1 MKELSLGLVAT
12 LGAIAGANSA
22 TAQTTLPVPEAP
34 LPESAESS
42 AFPEISPP
50 PIAPTS
56 VGVSP
61 TPTPAAMEFSVAIP
75 INVPPPG
82 SDPVV
87 PNAAAIAP
95 STVPLAVS
103 PDRATP
109 EYSAIAP
116 RIPARTP
123 ITPRPLV
130 GELSP
135 TAALPAQSIPAQPT
149 QPLAVPAAPLLPV
162 VQPPGVQPNLAQ
174 QSDPVT
180 VPVPGGESF
189 PTPEDRIQLLEKQQ
203 EQLKQEIESL
213 KQQVSTPAMNTVQV
227 PDDPTGALTFSTE
240 VLFLRPHVS
249 SGMDFAIV
257 DPGVALSTSGQLSNV
272 EFQQSEALRFAL
284 TYRLPKSAWD
294 LGVIYTTY
302 DTRGSSS
309 AARPGFPD
317 DPNAP
322 GFLFST
328 LTVPFQNDRAD
339 TAIANAKL
347 AYNTTDLEIGYRFRI
362 GKGLQTRLFGGW
374 RFGNLDRDLSVAY
387 NGQTFRNAQVNISDD
402 FHGSGPRLGAELR
415 LPLGSGFSVF
425 GRGAAS
431 ILFGKSSTRFQETN
445 VDGTELIADI
455 QSNVRQT
462 VPVLDMAVGL
472 DWSTHLNAAKTSS
485 LSLSAG
491 YEYQHWF
498 NAVNNIRFVN
508 ASNPGAFSE
517 NQGDLSLQGFFLKA
531 GLSFMF

>member
-1 MKELSLGLVAT
+1 VKELSLGLVAT

-22 TAQTTLPVPEAP
+22 TAQTTLPVPDAP
-34 LPESAESS
+34 LPKSTESP
-42 AFPEISPP
+42 AFTEISPP
-50 PIAPTS
+50 PVPPTS
-56 VGVSP
+56 VGVAP
-61 TPTPAAMEFSVAIP
+61 TPTPAAMEFSTAIP
-75 INVPPPG
+75 INVPPPE
-82 SDPVV
+82 STAAV
-87 PNAAAIAP
+87 PDTAIAP
-95 STVPLAVS
+95 GPTPLAAS

-109 EYSAIAP
+109 EYSAAV
-116 RIPARTP
+116 RTP
-123 ITPRPLV
+123 DRAPGTPRSLKMVPPRPAVQSLPLSTQSIV
-130 GELSP
+130 VP
-135 TAALPAQSIPAQPT
+135 PAALPPLQPT
-149 QPLAVPAAPLLPV
+149 NLAQQPDPIAVPAAPAV
-162 VQPPGVQPNLAQ
+162 
-174 QSDPVT
+174 
-180 VPVPGGESF
+180 ESF

-203 EQLKQEIESL
+203 EQLKQQIEAL
-213 KQQVSTPAMNTVQV
+213 KQQVSTPAVNTVQV
-227 PDDPTGALTFSTE
+227 PDETTGELTFSTE

-284 TYRLPKSAWD
+284 NYRLPRSAWD

-302 DTRGSSS
+302 DTRGSST

-317 DPNAP
+317 NPNTP

-339 TAIANAKL
+339 TAIANADL
-347 AYNTTDLEIGYRFRI
+347 EYDTTDLEMGYRFRI

-402 FHGSGPRLGAELR
+402 FKGSGPRLGAELR

-445 VDGTELIADI
+445 VDGTALIADL
-455 QSNVRQT
+455 QSEVKQT

-472 DWSTHLNAAKTSS
+472 DWNTHLNAAKTSS

-498 NAVNNIRFVN
+498 NAVNNTRFVN
-508 ASNPGAFSE
+508 ASNPGAFAE

-531 GLSFMF
+531 GLSFTF